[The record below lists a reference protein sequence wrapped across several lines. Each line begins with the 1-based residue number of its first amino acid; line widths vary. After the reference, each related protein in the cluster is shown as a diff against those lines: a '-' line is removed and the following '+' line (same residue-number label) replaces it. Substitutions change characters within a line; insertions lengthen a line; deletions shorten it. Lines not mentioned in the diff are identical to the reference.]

1 MSQRSP
7 LIPAASSPAAAS
19 QSPPL
24 TLGSLSP
31 AASSP
36 GQASIVQSFM
46 HFMERPTPL
55 PGSMPAT
62 PLANDLTYTRRIDP
76 EQIGFDPCNRD
87 TTGGNYMDVHALI
100 SDIKV
105 VGWSDAAT
113 KDAACVEISP
123 GDTVI
128 EASNRLIT
136 ESVPLMSVAPG
147 ALRYSSVSC
156 SHTNAGLR
164 AIKASCTTSSP
175 PC

>member
-1 MSQRSP
+1 
-7 LIPAASSPAAAS
+7 
-19 QSPPL
+19 
-24 TLGSLSP
+24 
-31 AASSP
+31 
-36 GQASIVQSFM
+36 M

-62 PLANDLTYTRRIDP
+62 PLANDLAYTRRIDP

-113 KDAACVEISP
+113 KHAVCVEIPP
-123 GDTVI
+123 GDTAI
-128 EASNRLIT
+128 EAFNRLIT